1 MQLENQRIVLTGA
14 ASGIGL
20 ELLERLA
27 ARPAQ
32 VVAVDLNAEGLE
44 RALAGLAGSPAK
56 LYACACDL
64 GNPEQVEAVFAF
76 ALENMGGIDLFIA
89 NAGFPYYEKLN
100 RADWGHIERIFQVN
114 VFSPIYA
121 ALMMQRLNAGRT
133 YRVVI
138 TASAMGLLGLPGY
151 ALYSSTKAA
160 LDRFA
165 ECYRYELEDPAALTL
180 VYPIGTRTHF
190 FQAAAE
196 QAAPLTWPIQ
206 TVGQVAN
213 AILKG
218 IEGDQANIYPSLL
231 FRVFIIFDRYLP
243 FLRRIEQ
250 WIELKRFESWMAR
263 QRTSRG

>member
-1 MQLENQRIVLTGA
+1 MQLETQKIVLTGA

-20 ELLERLA
+20 ALLERLA
-27 ARPAQ
+27 GRQVQ

-44 RALAGLAGSPAK
+44 KALAGLAGCPAK
-56 LYACACDL
+56 LFPCACDL
-64 GNPEQVEAVFAF
+64 GNPQQVESVFSY
-76 ALENMGGIDLFIA
+76 ALECMGGIDLFIA
-89 NAGFPYYEKLN
+89 NAGFPYYEKLD
-100 RADWGHIERIFQVN
+100 RADWGHIEKIFQVN

-121 ALMMQRLNAGRT
+121 ALKMQQLNAGQT
-133 YRVVI
+133 YRVVV

-151 ALYSSTKAA
+151 ALYSSTKAT

-196 QAAPLTWPIQ
+196 QAAPLTWPTQ
-206 TVGQVAN
+206 SVGQVAD
-213 AILKG
+213 AILRG
-218 IEGDQANIYPSLL
+218 IQADHPNIYPSLL
-231 FRVFIIFDRYLP
+231 FRLFILLDRFLP

-250 WIELKRFESWMAR
+250 WIELKRFERWMAR
-263 QRTSRG
+263 QKTT

>member
-20 ELLERLA
+20 ELLEQLA
-27 ARPAQ
+27 AHPVQ
-32 VVAVDLNAEGLE
+32 VMAVDLNAEGLE
-44 RALAGLAGSPAK
+44 RVLASLAGSPAK
-56 LYACACDL
+56 LFSYACDL

-76 ALENMGGIDLFIA
+76 ALESMGRIDLFFA
-89 NAGFPYYEKLN
+89 NAGFPYYEKLE
-100 RADWGHIERIFQVN
+100 RADWVHIERIFQVN

-121 ALMMQRLNAGRT
+121 AQKMQQLNAGRA

-165 ECYRYELEDPAALTL
+165 ECYRYELEDPATLTL

-190 FQAAAE
+190 LQAAAD
-196 QAAPLTWPIQ
+196 QAAPLTWPSQ
-206 TVGQVAN
+206 TAVQVAN

-218 IEGDQANIYPSLL
+218 VEGDQANIYPSVL
-231 FRVFIIFDRYLP
+231 FRVFIFLDRYLP

-250 WIELKRFESWMAR
+250 WIELKRFEGWMAR
-263 QRTSRG
+263 QRTS

>member
-20 ELLERLA
+20 ALLERLA
-27 ARPAQ
+27 ALPVQ
-32 VVAVDLNAEGLE
+32 VVAVDLNAEGLD
-44 RALAGLAGSPAK
+44 RALVGLSECPAT
-56 LYACACDL
+56 LFRCACDL

-76 ALENMGGIDLFIA
+76 AQESMGGIDLFIA
-89 NAGFPYYEKLN
+89 NAGFPYYEKLVQ
-100 RADWGHIERIFQVN
+100 ADWGHIEKIFQVN

-121 ALMMQRLNAGRT
+121 ALKMQQLNAGRP
-133 YRVVI
+133 YRVVV

-151 ALYSSTKAA
+151 ALYSSTKAT

-165 ECYRYELEDPAALTL
+165 ECYRYELEDPVALTL

-190 FQAAAE
+190 FQAAAA
-196 QAAPLTWPIQ
+196 QAAPLTWPTQ
-206 TVGQVAN
+206 SVEQVAN

-218 IEGDQANIYPSLL
+218 IEADRANIFPSRL
-231 FRVFIIFDRYLP
+231 FRVFMVLDRYLP

-250 WIELKRFESWMAR
+250 WIELKRFERWATR
-263 QRTSRG
+263 QKIT